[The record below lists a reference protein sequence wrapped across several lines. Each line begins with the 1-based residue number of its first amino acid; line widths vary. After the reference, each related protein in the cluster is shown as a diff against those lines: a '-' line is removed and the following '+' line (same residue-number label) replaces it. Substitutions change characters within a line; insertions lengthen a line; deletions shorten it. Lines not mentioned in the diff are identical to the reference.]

1 MDGSSHPSFFPLNA
15 KTAADYSSSESDSDD
30 PRVPGLD
37 GDDHDFGD
45 FNPRKKRR
53 VGGNSKEKAA
63 LGIFGSDSD
72 DDNPN
77 ARWKRKTL
85 RSKGVSFVSTAA
97 EGAGQDASNES
108 DDEARPLGLGM
119 NSRSDDEDEDEDE
132 GEDEDEDEDGDR
144 PAGLGLGNAAKHL
157 RFTAGE
163 RFRKTNAPNES
174 STQPSFKTNFSSGGV
189 LGGGFVPSSATE
201 PVLKETKNGNDS
213 PRNKPQVSAFT
224 SKGKINA
231 KSFGARMMAKMGYV
245 EGKGLGK
252 EGEGRNIIIEANLR
266 PQGIGLGAVKEK
278 TEQERQEEKR
288 QARLRGEEVID
299 SEEEE
304 RERRKAKKKARG
316 AVAYSSAGSTPMRQQ
331 RTKYLTADEIK
342 KKAPGLN
349 IPEAFAPILDMTGP
363 GGKLLTSAS
372 GIMTPSSGGPESAEL
387 IEARKLAQRAQS
399 DLLAFSEE
407 WRSLESRKTWVN
419 LELKQREQEIEDLR
433 SDFER
438 LKTFANVVSE
448 QLIGATEWE
457 QVMSAL
463 QTAVDAGS
471 ASDAIADI
479 AVAAIHPFLRSAD
492 WDPMTEP
499 SRFASDLQKL
509 SGLFNKSANAN
520 QSVNKWTSSAGQE
533 DGVYRTHHKA
543 TTPYETM
550 MYKNWLP
557 RVLTAVRSWDPLNP
571 TPMLNIMESWKDL
584 LPPFVRAQLIDNV
597 ARKLEMAVSD
607 WNPKKKRQS
616 HHLPHTW
623 LFPWLQYLPAYHL
636 DPKGTGLVADV
647 RRKFRHLIDA
657 WEFER
662 GVVPGLMQ
670 WKDVL
675 GDQWRPLIMSHVL
688 PSMGKY
694 LRTNFRVDPA
704 EQELY
709 LPVLVGIMKWN
720 QVLGDAV
727 LAEVLVQDM
736 FPMWS
741 SRLQEWLALDEA
753 DLAEVADWYSWWRGV
768 LLKDMAEIKAVRT
781 ELDRGLQLV
790 NMV

>member
-1 MDGSSHPSFFPLNA
+1 MERSSHPSFFSLNA
-15 KTAADYSSSESDSDD
+15 KAAAADYSSSESESDD
-30 PRVPGLD
+30 PTVPGLNA
-37 GDDHDFGD
+37 DDNDFGD

-63 LGIFGSDSD
+63 LGIFGSDSE
-72 DDNPN
+72 DDNPSS
-77 ARWKRKTL
+77 RWKRKTL
-85 RSKGVSFVSTAA
+85 RSKGVNFVSTAN
-97 EGAGQDASNES
+97 EGAGQQDVGSESENEQRFLGS
-108 DDEARPLGLGM
+108 GLG
-119 NSRSDDEDEDEDE
+119 SHGRDSEEDEDEDEDE
-132 GEDEDEDEDGDR
+132 DDR
-144 PAGLGLGNAAKHL
+144 PAGLGLGSAAMKL
-157 RFTAGE
+157 RFTASE
-163 RFRKTNAPNES
+163 KSRQDDAQKES
-174 STQPSFKTNFSSGGV
+174 SMRPSFQTNFSSGGI
-189 LGGGFVPSSATE
+189 LGGGFVPSSARD
-201 PVLKETKNGNDS
+201 PVLRETKNGNDT
-213 PRNKPQVSAFT
+213 PRNKPQLSAFT
-224 SKGKINA
+224 TKGKINP

-278 TEQERQEEKR
+278 TAQERQEEKR
-288 QARLRGEEVID
+288 QAKLRGEEVVD

-304 RERRKAKKKARG
+304 KKRRKARKKARG
-316 AVAYSSAGSTPMRQQ
+316 TAAYSSGGSTPMRQK
-331 RTKYLTADEIK
+331 TKYLTAEELRK
-342 KKAPGLN
+342 TAPGLN

-363 GGKLLTSAS
+363 GGKLLTSTS
-372 GIMTPSSGGPESAEL
+372 GIMTPSSSGVPESSEV
-387 IEARKLAQRAQS
+387 IEARKLAKRAQA

-407 WRSLESRKTWVN
+407 WRNLEGRKTWVN
-419 LELKQREQEIEDLR
+419 LELKQREQETEDLR

-438 LKTFANVVSE
+438 LQMFANMVTERLVD
-448 QLIGATEWE
+448 ATEWE
-457 QVMSAL
+457 QVISAL
-463 QTAVDAGS
+463 QTAVDLGS
-471 ASDAIADI
+471 ANDAIADI
-479 AVAAIHPFLRSAD
+479 AVAAIHPFLRSSD

-499 SRFASDLQKL
+499 TRFASDLQKL
-509 SGLFNKSANAN
+509 SGLLMTSANTNKSMH
-520 QSVNKWTSSAGQE
+520 KWNSSAGQDD

-557 RVLTAVRSWDPLNP
+557 RILTALRSWDPFNP
-571 TPMLNIMESWKDL
+571 TPMLNIMENWKEL
-584 LPPFVRAQLIDNV
+584 LPPFVRAQLVDNV
-597 ARKLEMAVSD
+597 ARKLETAVSD
-607 WNPKKKRQS
+607 WNPRKKRQS

-623 LFPWLQYLPAYHL
+623 LFPWLQYLPPYHL
-636 DPKGTGLVADV
+636 DPRGTGLVADV

-662 GVVPGLMQ
+662 GVVPGLTQ

-704 EQELY
+704 EQEPY
-709 LPVLVGIMKWN
+709 LPILVGIMKWN
-720 QVLGDAV
+720 QILGDAV

-753 DLAEVADWYSWWRGV
+753 DLGEVADWYSWWRGV
-768 LLKDMAEIKAVRT
+768 LLKDMAEIKAVRV

-790 NMV
+790 NMI

>member
-1 MDGSSHPSFFPLNA
+1 MEGSSHPSFFPFNA
-15 KTAADYSSSESDSDD
+15 KATAADYSSSESESDE
-30 PRVPGLD
+30 PTVPGLD
-37 GDDHDFGD
+37 GDDNDFGD

-53 VGGNSKEKAA
+53 VGGNNKEKAA
-63 LGIFGSDSD
+63 LGIFGSDSE

-77 ARWKRKTL
+77 SRWKKKTL
-85 RSKGVSFVSTAA
+85 RRKGVDFVSTAA
-97 EGAGQDASNES
+97 DGAGQDDSGES
-108 DDEARPLGLGM
+108 EDERPRLGLNTHG
-119 NSRSDDEDEDEDE
+119 RDGEDDEDDDDDDDED
-132 GEDEDEDEDGDR
+132 DDDR
-144 PAGLGLGNAAKHL
+144 PAGLGLGNAAMKL
-157 RFTAGE
+157 RFAAGE
-163 RFRKTNAPNES
+163 KSRETNSQKEAS
-174 STQPSFKTNFSSGGV
+174 ARPSFKTNFSSGGV
-189 LGGGFVPSSATE
+189 LGGGFVPSSARD
-201 PVLKETKNGNDS
+201 PVLKETNDGNET
-213 PRNKPQVSAFT
+213 PRNKPQVSAFS

-252 EGEGRNIIIEANLR
+252 EGEGRNVIIEANLR
-266 PQGIGLGAVKEK
+266 PQGVGLGAVKEK

-288 QARLRGEEVID
+288 QARLRGEEVVD

-304 RERRKAKKKARG
+304 RKRRKAKKKARG
-316 AVAYSSAGSTPMRQQ
+316 AVAYSSAGSTPMRQ
-331 RTKYLTADEIK
+331 RTKYLTADELK

-363 GGKLLTSAS
+363 GGKLLTSTS
-372 GIMTPSSGGPESAEL
+372 GIMTPSSGVPESTEL
-387 IEARKLAQRAQS
+387 IEARKLAKRAQS
-399 DLLAFSEE
+399 DLLAFSDE
-407 WRSLESRKTWVN
+407 WKNLESRKTWVN

-438 LKTFANVVSE
+438 LQTFANVVTDR
-448 QLIGATEWE
+448 LVDATEWE

-463 QTAVDAGS
+463 QSVVDVGS
-471 ASDAIADI
+471 ANDAIADI
-479 AVAAIHPFLRSAD
+479 AVAAIHPFLRSSD

-499 SRFASDLQKL
+499 SRFASDLEKL
-509 SGLFNKSANAN
+509 SGLLMNSADTK
-520 QSVNKWTSSAGQE
+520 QSMSKWNSSAGQD

-571 TPMLNIMESWKDL
+571 APMLNIMESWKDL
-584 LPPFVRAQLIDNV
+584 LPPFVRAQLMDNV
-597 ARKLEMAVSD
+597 ARKLETAVSD

-623 LFPWLQYLPAYHL
+623 LFPWLQYLPSYHL
-636 DPKGTGLVADV
+636 DPRGTGLVADV

-662 GVVPGLMQ
+662 GVVPGLAQ

-704 EQELY
+704 EQEPY
-709 LPVLVGIMKWN
+709 LPILVGIMKWN
-720 QVLGDAV
+720 QVLGDTV

-753 DLAEVADWYSWWRGV
+753 DLGEVADWYSWWRGV
-768 LLKDMAEIKAVRT
+768 LLKDMAEIKAIRV